1 MRQTNTGRAG
11 SAVELIID
19 DWVRLILDSL
29 YDGALIIDR
38 DGVVIYINPAY
49 TRITSVR
56 PEDILGKPLAE
67 VRPGSHLTQVM
78 RTGKMELAVRRKEG
92 SSEYMVNMVPIEVRG
107 ETLGGISIL
116 NEIRDVYHLLEE
128 LDKSNTIIKRLSER
142 MRRMSQTQYT
152 FDDIVFGD
160 SKTAETIALS
170 RRVAAKGMN
179 VLVTGESGTGKELY
193 AQSIHN
199 ASARKYQPF
208 LAINC
213 AALEPNLL
221 ESELFGYEEGSFT
234 GALKGGK
241 HGLFEEADGG
251 TLFLDELAE
260 MDYRLQAKLLRVL
273 QENRIRPVGGTA
285 EIPVNV
291 RIIAATNKDL
301 EKLIEENKFR
311 RDLFYRIATF
321 TVNLLPLRE
330 RRADIDPLVQK
341 FLGDYNTQYKTEIA
355 LDDEAL
361 ETLRSYSW
369 PGNVRELRNT
379 IAYAAMMTD
388 DGVIRDSNLP
398 HKMWPPAQREEGTQ
412 DRKLSII
419 IREAEAKAIQAA
431 LRRYGNGV
439 EGKRK
444 AAEALGISLA
454 TLYNKLI

>member
-1 MRQTNTGRAG
+1 MRQSNTGRAG

-38 DGVVIYINPAY
+38 EGIVIYINPAY

-107 ETLGGISIL
+107 EILGGISIL

-152 FDDIVFGD
+152 FDDIVFRD

-273 QENRIRPVGGTA
+273 QENRIRPVGSTA

-291 RIIAATNKDL
+291 WIIAATNKDL

-361 ETLRSYSW
+361 ATLRS
-369 PGNVRELRNT
+369 
-379 IAYAAMMTD
+379 
-388 DGVIRDSNLP
+388 
-398 HKMWPPAQREEGTQ
+398 
-412 DRKLSII
+412 
-419 IREAEAKAIQAA
+419 
-431 LRRYGNGV
+431 
-439 EGKRK
+439 
-444 AAEALGISLA
+444 
-454 TLYNKLI
+454 